1 MKKRIIILFALI
13 ISSLMVNAQ
22 KEYRMNKSTG
32 HLKLNLNGIV
42 VEGYDGK
49 EIIFSSKNTP
59 AEEVDQRAKGLVAIA
74 GSGFTDNTGIGI
86 NVKENGQDII
96 VNNIYSNNSDRLTIK
111 VPKGMKV
118 SFNNNSMQYYDDV
131 TIKNINGEIEV
142 STRYNK
148 IRLEN
153 NLGPMN
159 INSINGSV
167 DAVFTSEIKGP
178 ISIISIYDYVDVKL
192 LTTTKGD
199 IELATNYGKLYAAKE
214 FAIAV
219 EKTEAEKTINKPI
232 ATTTTTTTTIT
243 GSTGGTTNINKSIGN
258 QINNNLSQTLT
269 FGYSYNEGE
278 KIKGKLNGGGI
289 NMIFK
294 SINNNVYL
302 RHQ

>member
-1 MKKRIIILFALI
+1 MKKRIIILFALL
-13 ISSLMVNAQ
+13 ISSLIVNAQ
-22 KEYRMNKSTG
+22 KEYRLTKSTG

-49 EIIFSSKNTP
+49 EIIFSSRNTP
-59 AEEVDQRAKGLVAIA
+59 AEEVDERAKGLVAIA
-74 GSGFTDNTGIGI
+74 GSGYTDNTGIGI

-96 VNNIYSNNSDRLTIK
+96 VNNVYSNNSDMLTIK

-167 DAVFTSEIKGP
+167 DAVFASEIKGP

-192 LTTTKGD
+192 LTSTKGD

-219 EKTEAEKTINKPI
+219 DKTEAEKTINKPVS
-232 ATTTTTTTTIT
+232 TNLT
-243 GSTGGTTNINKSIGN
+243 GNGAGTVNINKGLGSE
-258 QINNNLSQTLT
+258 INNNLNQTVSI
-269 FGYSYNEGE
+269 GYAYNAGE